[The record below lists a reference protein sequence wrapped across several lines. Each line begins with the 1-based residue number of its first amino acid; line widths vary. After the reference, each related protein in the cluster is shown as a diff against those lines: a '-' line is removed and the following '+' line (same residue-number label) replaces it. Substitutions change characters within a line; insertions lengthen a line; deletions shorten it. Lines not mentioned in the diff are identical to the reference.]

1 LQVIEGVGAM
11 RAYYICEQAY
21 GIKGKGGPEE
31 IASLDFKTEDR

>member
-1 LQVIEGVGAM
+1 M

>member
-1 LQVIEGVGAM
+1 M

-31 IASLDFKTEDR
+31 IASLDSKSEER